1 MATAFVCWHTGG
13 MYMETACRSVAT
25 DDGCVM
31 KASKYPLLSLVLI
44 LMFCSVSAK
53 GAQAVRIATPDISNL
68 LTESGDGV
76 YQRLMSRA
84 LEDLSWQV
92 TEQFYPYKRAL
103 MVFQQGDA
111 DCIYSFTNV
120 LRQKLGQDA
129 VVASYPL
136 GKFAFYLFAAKGAPA
151 PAGLDELQGQE
162 VGAVIG
168 HETYLDPILSGR
180 DLTVFWS
187 KSDAMNLAMLK
198 HGRFDTMIAALPDVA
213 PLLDQLSYQ
222 PAHPLLE
229 SFDRLTCHNTQRNRA
244 FVKALSTSL
253 KALKS
258 QGVYQEI
265 AGPLYLDFKTNQTPE

>member
-1 MATAFVCWHTGG
+1 
-13 MYMETACRSVAT
+13 
-25 DDGCVM
+25 M
-31 KASKYPLLSLVLI
+31 KASRYPLLSLVLI
-44 LMFCSVSAK
+44 LMFSAVPAE

-68 LTESGDGV
+68 LTESGDGI
-76 YQRLMSRA
+76 YQRLMNRA
-84 LEDLSWQV
+84 VAGLPWQA

-111 DCIYSFTNV
+111 DCIYSFTDV
-120 LRQKLGQDA
+120 LRNKLGQDA

-136 GKFAFYLFAAKGAPA
+136 GKFAFYIFTAKGAPA
-151 PAGLDELQGQE
+151 PAGLDELRGQE

-180 DLTVFWS
+180 DLKVFWS

-198 HGRFDTMIAALPDVA
+198 HGRFDIMIAALPDVA

-229 SFDRLTCHNTQRNRA
+229 SFDRLTCHNTRRNRA
-244 FVKALSTSL
+244 FVKALSASL
-253 KALKS
+253 KRLKS
-258 QGVYQEI
+258 EGVYQDI
-265 AGPLYLDFKTNQTPE
+265 AGPLYLDFKTDQAPEGVNKAGRTPD